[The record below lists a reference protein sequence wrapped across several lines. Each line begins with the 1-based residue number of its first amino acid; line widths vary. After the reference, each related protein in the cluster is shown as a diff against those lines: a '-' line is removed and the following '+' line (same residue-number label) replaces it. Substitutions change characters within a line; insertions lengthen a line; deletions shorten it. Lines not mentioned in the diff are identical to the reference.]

1 MKIIIAGAGEVGR
14 HLAKMLSRE
23 NHNIV
28 VLDTNEE
35 VLSNLD
41 ANYDLL
47 TFNGSPTSIESL
59 KGAGV
64 NSADLFI
71 AVTPEESR
79 NLTSCMLAA
88 KLGAK
93 KTVAR
98 INNPE
103 YQQPEHKTF
112 FEQLGIHSLIYP
124 EQLAAKEIV
133 NSLKRPWARQWHEFC
148 EGRLILVGVKV
159 RKKAPI
165 IEKTLAEIFRDETD
179 LRIAAIKRDNKT
191 LIPTGKDTVMP
202 EDIVYFIA
210 LPSAVENIRKLC
222 GKNSDEVSN
231 VIFMGGSRIAVKSA
245 NLLKDSYNKKLIE
258 IDRTRVEWLSANLN
272 PETMIIVGDGRDVEL
287 LKFEGIEETDAFVA
301 LTDNSET
308 NILACLAA
316 KRFNIRRT
324 IAEVENID
332 YISLADGLDIGMI
345 INKKI
350 IAASHIYQMM
360 LAADVTSIKSLTF
373 ADAEVAEF
381 VVNKKSRITKA
392 PVKELKLPDYI
403 SLGGLVR
410 KGKAILIY
418 GDTIIEEGDHVVVF
432 CPNSTINKVEKYF
445 H

>member
-47 TFNGSPTSIESL
+47 TYNGSPTSIESM

-64 NSADLFI
+64 GSADLFI

-165 IEKTLAEIFRDETD
+165 IERTLAEIFRDETD

-258 IDRTRVEWLSANLN
+258 LDRNRVEWLSSNLN

-316 KRFNIRRT
+316 KRFKIRRT

-418 GDTIIEEGDHVVVF
+418 GDTMIEEGDHVVVF

>member
-159 RKKAPI
+159 RKGAPI
-165 IEKTLAEIFRDETD
+165 IERTLAEIFRDETD
-179 LRIAAIKRDNKT
+179 FRIAAIKRENKT
-191 LIPTGKDTVMP
+191 LIPTGKDTVIP

-222 GKNSDEVSN
+222 GKISDDIKN
-231 VIFMGGSRIAVKSA
+231 VIFMGGSRISVKSA
-245 NLLKDSYNKKLIE
+245 NLLKDLYNKKLIE
-258 IDRTRVEWLSANLN
+258 IDKNRVEWLSDNLN

-287 LKFEGIEETDAFVA
+287 LKFEGIEKTDAFVA
-301 LTDNSET
+301 LTENSET

-373 ADAEVAEF
+373 AEAEVAEF
-381 VVNKKSRITKA
+381 VVNKKSKITKA
-392 PVKELKLPDYI
+392 PVKELKLPEYI

-445 H
+445 K